1 MIFAIF
7 VVSALSAQSKWKLWH
22 QKADSLLAARYSRV
36 TYDTTYIGRPD
47 SKFTVKFRVNVS
59 GNQIKSDGESMGVSY
74 NSKLSTATRM
84 TVSAGVIYRG
94 LGISLAL
101 NPAKLG
107 GKDKDIET
115 NIVYTSSRVSLDATY
130 QASKTLSG
138 DFESGGETV
147 HLDRGMVDMKM
158 LTVSGY
164 YIFNHR
170 KFSYPAA
177 FTQSFI
183 QRRSAG
189 SLLAGASYQY
199 NRIKSPGDP
208 ILGLPKLRTFVGNIA
223 IGAGY
228 GHNFVT
234 HNGKWLFH
242 VSALPTVIIVN
253 NNNISVDDEKVK
265 AKYHF
270 PDMIFR
276 NCLSIVYNI
285 SPRHFIAS
293 TTRVIFST
301 YSDKDSFVTQNK
313 WHTRLCFGMRF

>member
-22 QKADSLLAARYSRV
+22 HKADSLLAARYSRV

-74 NSKLSTATRM
+74 NSKLSTDTRM

-147 HLDRGMVDMKM
+147 HLVPVRCWRVRVIN
-158 LTVSGY
+158 T
-164 YIFNHR
+164 
-170 KFSYPAA
+170 
-177 FTQSFI
+177 T
-183 QRRSAG
+183 G
-189 SLLAGASYQY
+189 SRVLA
-199 NRIKSPGDP
+199 I
-208 ILGLPKLRTFVGNIA
+208 
-223 IGAGY
+223 
-228 GHNFVT
+228 
-234 HNGKWLFH
+234 
-242 VSALPTVIIVN
+242 PTL
-253 NNNISVDDEKVK
+253 
-265 AKYHF
+265 AY
-270 PDMIFR
+270 R
-276 NCLSIVYNI
+276 NCVHSWATLPSEPVTVTI
-285 SPRHFIAS
+285 SSPTMAS
-293 TTRVIFST
+293 G
-301 YSDKDSFVTQNK
+301 SFMFPHCPQSS
-313 WHTRLCFGMRF
+313 